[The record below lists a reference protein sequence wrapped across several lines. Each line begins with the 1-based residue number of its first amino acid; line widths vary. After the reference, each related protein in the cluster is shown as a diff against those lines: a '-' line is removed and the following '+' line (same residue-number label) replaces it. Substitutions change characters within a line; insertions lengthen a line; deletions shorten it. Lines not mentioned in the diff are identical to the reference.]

1 MFLVLTVGIVA
12 DVATVL
18 VGSNTQFW
26 KTMLESEFTLQ
37 IFR

>member
-12 DVATVL
+12 DVATFL
-18 VGSNTQFW
+18 LGSNTQFW